1 MPWPWNI
8 FNSSKWAKLLYD
20 WVKHFIIPYHRSS
33 TQWRYKKLEKV
44 ELLMEVPGTFTG
56 YLSCLQSPHGWVQ
69 EGPQKSL
76 AKPRSCYLP
85 KTMCLWQ
92 HQSNNGASSFTFQI
106 SCKQLL
112 SEDLKPK
119 DGSWKCSLQ
128 PSGPPL
134 PGGHRSIQTGPDGS
148 KATQD
153 LNFCSYAKT
162 RHSWNHPWV

>member
-20 WVKHFIIPYHRSS
+20 RVKHFVVPYHRSS

-76 AKPRSCYLP
+76 EKPRSCYLP

-106 SCKQLL
+106 SCKQLPL
-112 SEDLKPK
+112 EDLKPK
-119 DGSWKCSLQ
+119 DGSRKCSLQ
-128 PSGPPL
+128 PSGPRFQ
-134 PGGHRSIQTGPDGS
+134 GGIDPFRQGQMDPRPPRIWI
-148 KATQD
+148 
-153 LNFCSYAKT
+153 FCSYAKT
-162 RHSWNHPWV
+162 RHSWNHQRV